1 MAKSLDDISK
11 KNSDDGT
18 MDGESEEDQGC
29 ARRLMATLHI
39 NPNLVMLKVTLFV
52 MYGATASLLPY
63 LTIHMQ
69 SIGLTVP
76 EISFVYLALPFTTFL
91 SPPITGKFGILDN
104 VRVVE

>member
-1 MAKSLDDISK
+1 MAGKVDV
-11 KNSDDGT
+11 KNYDEETT
-18 MDGESEEDQGC
+18 MDEESDEDLGLIGRFMVW
-29 ARRLMATLHI
+29 AGI

-91 SPPITGKFGILDN
+91 SPPITGKFQS
-104 VRVVE
+104 

>member
-1 MAKSLDDISK
+1 MAKSDEDSK
-11 KNSDDGT
+11 KYSEDDQN
-18 MDGESEEDQGC
+18 MDEENDESIGC
-29 ARRLMATLHI
+29 IRRFILGLRI
-39 NPNLVMLKVTLFV
+39 NPNLIMLKVTLFV

-91 SPPITGKFGILDN
+91 SPPITGK
-104 VRVVE
+104 